1 MPNLQNGEEL
11 NQIGQLTAD
20 LLGKEPEDVFIFI
33 KAGDN
38 WGEVGV
44 FDNQPDEVIYH
55 DPSSELMDLVIK
67 MWADADPGRK
77 WFMIHYDIK
86 DGRFDAEYFY
96 PDQFGFSFDD
106 PVGDPDDEDDDPG
119 KRDRSSYTLR
129 EDALTARYGDKPV
142 RYPPMDEG
150 FHDLTED
157 DLKRD

>member
-1 MPNLQNGEEL
+1 MPNLANGEQL

-20 LLGKEPEDVFIFI
+20 LLGKDPEDVFVFI

-38 WGEVGV
+38 WGHVGI
-44 FDNQPDEVIYH
+44 FDNQPGEVIYH
-55 DPSSELMDLVIK
+55 DPSPELMDLVIE

-86 DGRFDAEYFY
+86 NGRFDADYFY

-106 PVGDPDDEDDDPG
+106 PPVDPDDEDYDPD
-119 KRDRSSYTLR
+119 KLNEMSDSFR

-150 FHDLTED
+150 FYDLTED
-157 DLKRD
+157 DLIRD